1 MLRFPTNYLI
11 LEGPDLSGKTTFY
24 ANLHRASG
32 YKWNI
37 QDRSCMSMLI
47 HARQYGRDSAVYE
60 ENFKLELLNLNNRF
74 VIMLPD
80 FNDIVIR
87 YSMRGDEIQSLDDIK
102 GLYKEFEKY
111 AEDIQNLPNVTVL
124 RSSDLNTNI
133 ILANEQL
140 NFIESANLPII
151 AQHVKEY
158 AANSKDFEATPLSF
172 TIYDN
177 GEFED
182 ARPSVMN
189 YEKEAEYYSEILT
202 GMLRKIRNEFLG
214 RNIYNLPQT
223 KNSRRFVY
231 CNDACIT
238 LIHATYRDKM
248 LDMHFVLRSSEVKTT
263 FEYDLE
269 FLYYLSSMVYKE
281 LNLQPKKDAVR
292 MRFNLN
298 SAHILV

>member
-47 HARQYGRDSAVYE
+47 HARQYDRDSAVYE

-111 AEDIQNLPNVTVL
+111 AEVPSNISEDIIHNFIWKHPACTHVLSPNLE
-124 RSSDLNTNI
+124 R
-133 ILANEQL
+133 ILAASTSAPLTYSWGSGFEVWVN
-140 NFIESANLPII
+140 NFSIP
-151 AQHVKEY
+151 
-158 AANSKDFEATPLSF
+158 
-172 TIYDN
+172 
-177 GEFED
+177 
-182 ARPSVMN
+182 
-189 YEKEAEYYSEILT
+189 
-202 GMLRKIRNEFLG
+202 
-214 RNIYNLPQT
+214 
-223 KNSRRFVY
+223 
-231 CNDACIT
+231 C
-238 LIHATYRDKM
+238 
-248 LDMHFVLRSSEVKTT
+248 
-263 FEYDLE
+263 
-269 FLYYLSSMVYKE
+269 
-281 LNLQPKKDAVR
+281 
-292 MRFNLN
+292 
-298 SAHILV
+298 